1 MACSP
6 FLLTH
11 ILSLISRLALIGAD
25 RNRSQAESMRDP
37 FAKGRWLAWRVV
49 QAQVLAGLLV
59 AALAAVFTRSPP
71 VAVAVLWGA
80 ASVAVAQTLF
90 AWRQMQGVAA
100 VQTMLRRFYGA
111 AAWKWL
117 VFFALFALGLVVLH
131 LPAGGLLTGLIA
143 AQIAGTGALIRY
155 G

>member
-1 MACSP
+1 
-6 FLLTH
+6 
-11 ILSLISRLALIGAD
+11 
-25 RNRSQAESMRDP
+25 MRDP
-37 FAKGRWLAWRVV
+37 FANGRRLAWRVV
-49 QAQVLAGLLV
+49 QAQALAGLLA
-59 AALAAVFTRSPP
+59 AALAAMTVRSPL
-71 VAVAVLWGA
+71 VVGAVFWGA
-80 ASVAVAQTLF
+80 ASVALAQMVF
-90 AWRQMQGVAA
+90 ARRQMQGVAA

>member
-1 MACSP
+1 
-6 FLLTH
+6 
-11 ILSLISRLALIGAD
+11 
-25 RNRSQAESMRDP
+25 MRDP
-37 FAKGRWLAWRVV
+37 FANGRRLAWRVV
-49 QAQVLAGLLV
+49 QAQALAGLLA
-59 AALAAVFTRSPP
+59 AALAAMTVRSPL
-71 VAVAVLWGA
+71 VVGAVFWGA
-80 ASVAVAQTLF
+80 ASVALAQMVF
-90 AWRQMQGVAA
+90 AQRQMQGVAA

>member
-1 MACSP
+1 
-6 FLLTH
+6 
-11 ILSLISRLALIGAD
+11 
-25 RNRSQAESMRDP
+25 MRDP

-49 QAQVLAGLLV
+49 QAQALAGLLA
-59 AALAAVFTRSPP
+59 AALAAAFTQSPA
-71 VAVAVLWGA
+71 VAFAVLWGA
-80 ASVAVAQTLF
+80 FSVALAQAVF
-90 AWRQMQGVAA
+90 ARRQMQGVAA